1 MAAQA
6 VGDGAFRCMAKKP
19 KLLALES
26 LRGFAALA
34 VALHHFRYGSVLSEN
49 AFIRHGYLMVDFFF
63 VLSGFVIALNYANR
77 LSTPADVANFQRRRF
92 WRLYPLHLFTL
103 LIFLAIECLKYVFEL
118 RTGIVSNTPAFI
130 VSDASAF
137 LANLFLLQ
145 GVVLKELGFN
155 IPSWSI
161 SVEFW
166 TYLIFALAVGL
177 VRLPMRWC
185 LVVAGGAAIALIA
198 LEGGRLQTDPIFALV
213 RCLFSFFLGA
223 WVATLDVRI
232 PKGATAPMAAAALA
246 LVVLAIWGLG
256 GTHAEILLPPMF
268 AVTVVAVANLQP
280 DTSLRRVLEWPSF
293 VWLGTVSYS
302 VYLTHS
308 IVGWAV
314 TQILRF
320 GMKVPT
326 HVAPDG
332 DTVLA
337 LSQGFATLVTL
348 AATAAVLAVSF
359 LTYRFVER
367 PFLSGWPFGTRAA
380 APNRG

>member
-1 MAAQA
+1 M
-6 VGDGAFRCMAKKP
+6 VKKP

-34 VALHHFRYGSVLSEN
+34 VALHHFRYGSLLSEN

-77 LSTPADVANFQRRRF
+77 LSSPAELASFQRRRF

-103 LIFLAIECLKYVFEL
+103 IIFLGIECLKYVFEQK
-118 RTGIVSNTPAFI
+118 TGIVSNSPAFV

-145 GVVLKELGFN
+145 GVVLGELGFN

-166 TYLIFALAVGL
+166 TYLIFALTMGL
-177 VRLPMRWC
+177 LRLPMRWC
-185 LVVAGGAAIALIA
+185 LVLAGGAAIVLIA
-198 LEGGRLQTDPIFALV
+198 LEGGRLETDPIFAII
-213 RCLFSFFLGA
+213 RCIFSFFLGA
-223 WVATLDVRI
+223 WAASLNVRI
-232 PKGATAPMAAAALA
+232 PSKAAAPMAAGALA

-256 GTHAEILLPPMF
+256 GTHGEILLPPLF
-268 AVTVVAVANLQP
+268 AVTVVAVASLRQ
-280 DTSLRRVLEWPSF
+280 DTSLRRFLEWPFF

-308 IVGWAV
+308 IVGWVV
-314 TQILRF
+314 TQALRF
-320 GMKVPT
+320 GLKVPT

-337 LSQGFATLVTL
+337 LGQGFATLVTL
-348 AATAAVLAVSF
+348 AATAAVLVVSYV
-359 LTYRFVER
+359 TYRFVEK
-367 PFLSGWPFGTRAA
+367 PFLSGWPFGARTTV
-380 APNRG
+380 PHRG